1 MTTFRTSHERTVGWS
16 TGGGIPFLR
25 LCRVEL
31 RKQLDTR
38 AGVWLLVSIALV
50 NTVFIAITLFTADAA
65 NITWTSLTASASFGQ
80 LLLLPLIGVMAA
92 TSEWS
97 ARTALTTFTL
107 EPRRTRVNVAKL
119 ASAGSLGLIVMV
131 MTLAFSA
138 VLNAIGL
145 V

>member
-1 MTTFRTSHERTVGWS
+1 MTTFRTSHERTVGSS